1 MRQSIYKVSLAFALT
16 LILQSLVCAAD
27 KNPPMD
33 AATNLP
39 AMGGTHWGLLSLT
52 ETGEKIKDAE
62 NPADY
67 QFYKSGKFTVLHYGG
82 TMQGGTYTVK
92 DGKLKMTFDGGEVYI
107 DGKMT
112 LKGNVLEVFD
122 GKWMMR
128 LRFLLQ
134 DNK

>member
-1 MRQSIYKVSLAFALT
+1 MRKSIYRVFLAFAIAML
-16 LILQSLVCAAD
+16 LQPIAGAAD

-82 TMQGGTYTVK
+82 TMQGGTYAVK
-92 DGKLKMTFDGGEVYI
+92 DEKLKMTFDGGEVYI

-112 LKGNVLEVFD
+112 LKGNVLEVND
-122 GKWMMR
+122 GKWLMR